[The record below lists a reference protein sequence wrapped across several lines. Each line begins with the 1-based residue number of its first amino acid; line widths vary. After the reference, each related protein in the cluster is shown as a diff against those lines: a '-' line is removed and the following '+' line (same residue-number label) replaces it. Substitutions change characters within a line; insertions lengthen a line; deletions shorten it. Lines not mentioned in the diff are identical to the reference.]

1 MVDLLYKRVG
11 TTLSAIEK
19 AAYDRR
25 QYDAVLDLLERRIA
39 GQRLAVRKALT
50 HALQL
55 KLRRKGATGTH
66 AALLLQLARS
76 RNGSLRL
83 VTTNFDTCGE
93 AQHAAVH
100 CACNTN
106 VRHSQEQPVER
117 AGVSPRSVSC
127 SATTWC
133 AS

>member
-19 AAYDRR
+19 AAYDRS

-50 HALQL
+50 HALQP
-55 KLRRKGATGTH
+55 KLRRKGATDTH

-83 VTTNFDTCGE
+83 VTTNFDRLFE
-93 AQHAAVH
+93 HAAKRS
-100 CACNTN
+100 T
-106 VRHSQEQPVER
+106 QPCIAHAAPMFPIPKNSRWNGLVYLHGR
-117 AGVSPRSVSC
+117 
-127 SATTWC
+127 
-133 AS
+133 